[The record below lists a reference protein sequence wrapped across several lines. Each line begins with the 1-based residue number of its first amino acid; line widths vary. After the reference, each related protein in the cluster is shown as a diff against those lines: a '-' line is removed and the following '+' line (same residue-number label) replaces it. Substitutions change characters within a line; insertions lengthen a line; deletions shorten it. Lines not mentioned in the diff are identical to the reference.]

1 MTMPTDERLRRWRLI
16 LGGGD
21 AGGAGF
27 AVGSDDARMDE
38 ALAMLYDED
47 PAGSVGRGPSA
58 PRVNR
63 WLGDIRTY
71 FPSSVVQ
78 LMQKDAIDRL
88 GLKQL
93 LLEPELLET
102 IQPDAHMVATLLSL
116 NKVMPETTRSTARMV
131 VQKLVDDL
139 MKRLAQPVR
148 QAVSG
153 SLNRSTRS
161 MRPRF
166 YEIDWNR
173 TIRRNLKHY
182 LPEYKTIVPE
192 VRIGYGRRRSALRD
206 IILCV
211 DQSGSMTTSVIYSSI
226 FAAVLASLPS
236 LKTHLVVYD
245 TSVADLTADLHD
257 PVDLLFGA
265 QLGGGNDT
273 PKALDYCAGLV
284 RRPHDTIFVLI
295 SDLYEGEL
303 SQEMIKRVGQLK
315 ATGMQFITL
324 LALNDSG
331 RPIFDARN
339 AAEFAALGI
348 PSFACTPDLFPDLM
362 AAAINRQDIAA
373 WAARQGIQTAAA
385 IPG

>member
-16 LGGGD
+16 LGGD

-27 AVGSDDARMDE
+27 AVGGDDARMDE

-63 WLGDIRTY
+63 WLGDIRAY

-88 GLKQL
+88 GLRQL

-102 IQPDAHMVATLLSL
+102 IQPDAHMVATLLTL

-161 MRPRF
+161 MRPRHH
-166 YEIDWNR
+166 EIDWNR

-303 SQEMIKRVGQLK
+303 SREMIKRVGKLK